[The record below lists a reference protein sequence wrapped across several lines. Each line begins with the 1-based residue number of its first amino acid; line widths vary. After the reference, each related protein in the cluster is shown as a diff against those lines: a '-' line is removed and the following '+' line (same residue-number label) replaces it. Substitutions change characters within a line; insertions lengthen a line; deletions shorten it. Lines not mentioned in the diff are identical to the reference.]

1 MLSGAGTKPP
11 TDGSLEI
18 VSVVTLINATG
29 TQAEP
34 VKDFVLRGVG
44 LRDTAPAVLGPH
56 IAPTGGDWAVNR
68 AAAVSL
74 TGSLGATVAN
84 CTFWRLDNAVRAL
97 RNVCIPA
104 LDWSSQT
111 DGLWL
116 QGVFLGGFGRKN
128 SIADNHFAWLGES
141 AIVSVGDTEGV
152 PGFSGWGVDGRAGNQ
167 PRGTQILRNIG
178 HELGIVNKQSAL
190 YFQAATSGTTVQG
203 NIGYN
208 GARSG
213 INFK

>member
-97 RNVCIPA
+97 RNVYIPA
-104 LDWSSQT
+104 LDWSSLT
-111 DGLWL
+111 DGLWHRGSSL
-116 QGVFLGGFGRKN
+116 AGLAGKSPSQTITLHGSERVR
-128 SIADNHFAWLGES
+128 SSQSVIRRESPASPAGELM
-141 AIVSVGDTEGV
+141 D
-152 PGFSGWGVDGRAGNQ
+152 
-167 PRGTQILRNIG
+167 
-178 HELGIVNKQSAL
+178 ELGISRGERRS
-190 YFQAATSGTTVQG
+190 FATS
-203 NIGYN
+203 
-208 GARSG
+208 AMS
-213 INFK
+213 